1 MTPDLYPAIHLG
13 EVTSTMDAARE
24 RLAAGERAP
33 VWIVAQSQVGGRGR
47 HGRQWVSPPG
57 NLYATLAL
65 HEPCEPT
72 RGPEIGFVAGLALH
86 HAVAET
92 AGLAHPALAIKWPND
107 LLLDDAKLAG
117 ILLEGVTLAGRFHV
131 LIGIGVNVAHAPEGT
146 PYPARA
152 LNQGPDEA
160 LRMALF
166 EALRRAWTRAEA
178 QWRAGF
184 DETRAAWLARAAHLG
199 KPARVRLPAGEMAG
213 VMRGIDAH
221 GRLLLDVEGAE
232 RVIEAGDVF
241 L

>member
-1 MTPDLYPAIHLG
+1 MTLDLYPVIHLG
-13 EVTSTMDAARE
+13 EVASTMDAARE
-24 RLAAGERAP
+24 RLAAGEPAP
-33 VWIVAQSQVGGRGR
+33 FWVVAESQIGGRGR

-65 HEPCEPT
+65 CEPCDPA
-72 RGPEIGFVAGLALH
+72 RGPELGFVAGLALH
-86 HAVAET
+86 QAVAET
-92 AGLAHPALAIKWPND
+92 TGLSHPALAIKWPND
-107 LLLDDAKLAG
+107 LLLDGAKLAG
-117 ILLEGVTLAGRFHV
+117 ILLEGITLAGRFHV

-152 LNQGPDEA
+152 LSQGPDEA
-160 LRMALF
+160 LRSALF
-166 EALRRAWTRAEA
+166 EALRRAWASSEA

-184 DETRAAWLARAAHLG
+184 GETRSAWLARAAHLG

-221 GRLLLDVEGAE
+221 GRLLLDVEGVE